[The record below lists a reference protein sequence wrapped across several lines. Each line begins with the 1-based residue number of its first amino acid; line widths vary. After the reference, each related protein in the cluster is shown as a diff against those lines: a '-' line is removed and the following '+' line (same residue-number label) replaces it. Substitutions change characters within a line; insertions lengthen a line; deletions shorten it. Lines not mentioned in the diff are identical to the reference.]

1 MRGLNQMLSVIFRA
15 MMFSGFVFV
24 SACASQEI
32 NKVPEGIKVAL
43 EKDVSSCEFKGDVH
57 GVSSLYG
64 MFAEVAI
71 SKARQQ
77 AFTQA
82 KGYGANTVVFQPFN
96 TQYGGTSVHGNAY
109 FCK

>member
-1 MRGLNQMLSVIFRA
+1 MNRGITLGS
-15 MMFSGFVFV
+15 FVLLTG
-24 SACASQEI
+24 CASQDI

-43 EKDVSSCEFKGDVH
+43 EKDVVSCEFKGDVH
-57 GVSSLYG
+57 GVSSFYG
-64 MFAEVAI
+64 MFAEVAL

-77 AFTQA
+77 AFAQA
-82 KGYGANTVVFQPFN
+82 KNYDANTVVFQPFN